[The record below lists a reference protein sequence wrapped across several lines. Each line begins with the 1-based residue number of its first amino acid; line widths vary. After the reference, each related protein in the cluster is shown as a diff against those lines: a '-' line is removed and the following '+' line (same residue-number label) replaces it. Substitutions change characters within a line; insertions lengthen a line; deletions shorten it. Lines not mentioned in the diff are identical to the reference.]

1 MVVSN
6 SIYPTTYKNHLYID
20 EAFIAYNL
28 VRNENICLMRYFVKM
43 ISRTATKLDSKE
55 AIEIGVLVTKLYM
68 YHGVVARE
76 GVQIIKQLGVVNN
89 SILK

>member
-1 MVVSN
+1 
-6 SIYPTTYKNHLYID
+6 
-20 EAFIAYNL
+20 
-28 VRNENICLMRYFVKM
+28 MRYFVKM

-89 SILK
+89 SILKWSQAQLHLHATEEREEEEDPVAIE